1 MTIWIKKKEWDESF
15 LHKMKISQQLR
26 NNREN
31 KKEERDCLAESNT
44 DTCSVVLSN
53 RVVKEQT
60 FTG

>member
-1 MTIWIKKKEWDESF
+1 
-15 LHKMKISQQLR
+15 MKISQQLR

-31 KKEERDCLAESNT
+31 KKEEHDCLAESNT